1 MTKPAPDDSDTLRQ
15 SIIDACLEMNR
26 SGINQGTSGNIS
38 LRIAG
43 GEMLITPSGIPYEA
57 MSPDMIVR
65 MPVVGSPDPQRGQP
79 SPSSEWQFH
88 QALLADKPEVMAVVH
103 AHPVNCCALA
113 VNHMPIPACHYM
125 VAAFGGHDVPLA
137 EYALFGTTELS
148 AHVVAAMA
156 DREGCL
162 MANHGAICTGDTLAR
177 AMWRMAELEH
187 LAATY
192 IRARSIG
199 TPRLLSPAQMDEA
212 LAAFASYGLK
222 RD

>member
-1 MTKPAPDDSDTLRQ
+1 MPRFAPEDSPALRQ

-38 LRIAG
+38 LRIASG
-43 GEMLITPSGIPYEA
+43 DMLITPSGLPYEA
-57 MSPDMIVR
+57 MTPGMIVR
-65 MPVVGSPDPQRGQP
+65 MPLDRGPDAGDGQP
-79 SPSSEWQFH
+79 APSSEWQFH
-88 QALLADKPEVMAVVH
+88 QALLAAKPEAMAVVH

-113 VNHMPIPACHYM
+113 VNHMPIPPCHYM

-137 EYALFGTTELS
+137 DYALFGTAELS
-148 AHVVAAMA
+148 AHVVDAMA
-156 DREGCL
+156 DRQGCL
-162 MANHGAICTGDTLAR
+162 MANHGAICTGDTMAR

-199 TPRLLSPAQMDEA
+199 TPKLLSHAQIDEA

-222 RD
+222 QD

>member
-1 MTKPAPDDSDTLRQ
+1 MSRSAREDNLELRQ

-43 GEMLITPSGIPYEA
+43 GDMLITPSGVPYEA
-57 MSPDMIVR
+57 MSPEMIVR
-65 MPVVGSPDPQRGQP
+65 MPVVGDPAPLGRQFA
-79 SPSSEWQFH
+79 PSSEWQFH
-88 QALLADKPEVMAVVH
+88 QALLAAKPETMAVVH

-113 VNHMPIPACHYM
+113 VNHMAIPACHYM

-137 EYALFGTTELS
+137 DYALFGSAELS
-148 AHVVAAMA
+148 AHVVTAMA

-162 MANHGAICTGDTLAR
+162 MANHGAVCTGDTLAR

-199 TPRLLSPAQMDEA
+199 TPKLLSPVQIDDA
-212 LAAFASYGLK
+212 LAAFAGYGLK
-222 RD
+222 QD